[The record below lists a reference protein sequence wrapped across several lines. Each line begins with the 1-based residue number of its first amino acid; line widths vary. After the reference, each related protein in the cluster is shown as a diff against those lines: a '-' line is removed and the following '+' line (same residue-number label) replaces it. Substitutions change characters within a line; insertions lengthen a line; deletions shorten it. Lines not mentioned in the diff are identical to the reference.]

1 MRAVAPQITSPPSRS
16 QKYISCRAPARSR
29 CSTRS
34 GRIGESREWHLDHA
48 LDLVAVGLPGHGL
61 AHEADPGGDDELRGH
76 RLGVVEGAERLD
88 GRARQADLL
97 FRLAQRRLEKAGVG
111 RIHASPGEA
120 DLAAVR
126 ADVVRA
132 LGEDEGG
139 AAALHD
145 GHQHRRLHERPAHD
159 HSALA
164 AGETSARERDQL
176 DGGH

>member
-1 MRAVAPQITSPPSRS
+1 VATVSVSSR
-16 QKYISCRAPARSR
+16 
-29 CSTRS
+29 
-34 GRIGESREWHLDHA
+34 
-48 LDLVAVGLPGHGL
+48 
-61 AHEADPGGDDELRGH
+61 
-76 RLGVVEGAERLD
+76 AERLD

-159 HSALA
+159 HPALA